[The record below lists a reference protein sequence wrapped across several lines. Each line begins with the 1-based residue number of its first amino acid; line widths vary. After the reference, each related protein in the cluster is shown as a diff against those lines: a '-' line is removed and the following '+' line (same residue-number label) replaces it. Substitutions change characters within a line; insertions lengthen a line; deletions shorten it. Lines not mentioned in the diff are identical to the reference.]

1 MNKYLELKKRQQ
13 EEFQTLPI
21 VYAFGNEQFKKAM
34 AKLGLTEND
43 MDKVCSIY
51 GCGDIML
58 KSDVP
63 KLKEMSRKH
72 SKELKDAIA
81 GDKTGDGFIYDM
93 FDAELSNHEYGYT
106 QDPTDALTMLGLN
119 LEKVY
124 ADKLLLKGFQRA
136 CREQT
141 QWFERNNSAA
151 V

>member
-1 MNKYLELKKRQQ
+1 
-13 EEFQTLPI
+13 
-21 VYAFGNEQFKKAM
+21 
-34 AKLGLTEND
+34 
-43 MDKVCSIY
+43 
-51 GCGDIML
+51 
-58 KSDVP
+58 
-63 KLKEMSRKH
+63 
-72 SKELKDAIA
+72 
-81 GDKTGDGFIYDM
+81 M

-106 QDPTDALTMLGLN
+106 QDPTDALTTLGLN